1 MKHHQYTLEENL
13 RIEELA
19 RKNNVSAQTIK
30 LRLRNN
36 FYDFSKVDFP
46 NSVLR
51 LKYYINGVPAVRIA
65 REHGISSD
73 RFYLRLRYG
82 WSIERACTY
91 NDPTTKEIARKT
103 GLSVNQ
109 VFYLLK
115 KHTRQELMNG

>member
-1 MKHHQYTLEENL
+1 MKHHQYTPEEKL

-30 LRLRNN
+30 LRLKNN
-36 FYDFSKVDFP
+36 YYDFSKIDFP

-65 REHGISSD
+65 KEHGISSG
-73 RFYLRLRYG
+73 RLYLRLKYG
-82 WSIERACTY
+82 WSIEKACTY
-91 NDPTTKEIARKT
+91 NEPTTKEIARKT

-109 VFYLLK
+109 ITYLLN